1 MAVLAET
8 AGDGQQRHHVA
19 EAAAHFPSHQNLGH
33 GPIPGC
39 RLRRG
44 SMPVGAGGAATG
56 RHRLKRRP
64 LAEPFF
70 RFAIGH
76 LFVRKITYTYK
87 YKI

>member
-1 MAVLAET
+1 
-8 AGDGQQRHHVA
+8 
-19 EAAAHFPSHQNLGH
+19 
-33 GPIPGC
+33 
-39 RLRRG
+39 
-44 SMPVGAGGAATG
+44 MPVGAGGAATG

-87 YKI
+87 YKTK